1 MNAELRLYSLIA
13 LGGVGLLLAAAAWSR
28 SRRKTPDQKERE
40 RRMRISE
47 MGRITDGTVIDVN
60 EMQTNGSGELQLLIY
75 HYDVAGVSYEASQ
88 DVSSLRHMVDL
99 HSCRVRI
106 DDLNQVRS
114 QQSRQFHCDLR
125 KLDWAAPLERSGK
138 PCQKPDLLRRL
149 RLLRTTISIDHRYS
163 ITSPPGLPQCGQNLR
178 AIRTSG

>member
-1 MNAELRLYSLIA
+1 MNELRLYSLIA
-13 LGGVGLLLAAAAWSR
+13 IAGVGLLFGANAWAR

-60 EMQTNGSGELQLLIY
+60 EMEMNGSGELQLLIY

-99 HSCRVRI
+99 HSCRAGLMTSIKYDPGNPGNSIVI
-106 DDLNQVRS
+106 AENWTG
-114 QQSRQFHCDLR
+114 LR
-125 KLDWAAPLERSGK
+125 
-138 PCQKPDLLRRL
+138 
-149 RLLRTTISIDHRYS
+149 H
-163 ITSPPGLPQCGQNLR
+163 
-178 AIRTSG
+178 